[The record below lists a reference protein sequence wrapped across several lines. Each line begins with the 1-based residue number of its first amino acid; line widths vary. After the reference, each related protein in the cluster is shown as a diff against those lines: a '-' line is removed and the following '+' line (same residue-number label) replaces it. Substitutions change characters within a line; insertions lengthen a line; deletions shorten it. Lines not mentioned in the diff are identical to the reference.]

1 MITDLLKTNKFAPL
15 NLQASV
21 NLIHISS
28 NSLKLSFKIF
38 FLTDVINYYE
48 ERKARLFT
56 NIYLKISSN
65 FGSNF

>member
-1 MITDLLKTNKFAPL
+1 MCFAPL

-38 FLTDVINYYE
+38 FLTDVIDYCE
-48 ERKARLFT
+48 ERKAELFT